1 MVVFCPLLR
10 PLGKGFSA
18 KISRRNTGYKSG
30 NARHAPHGRRRVCED
45 GPVNRGFY
53 LGKETRYP
61 KKDLHPARVFLGFI
75 VRSSLFLPAPEDV
88 KQEGDKGDYQENV
101 DETTQRV

>member
-1 MVVFCPLLR
+1 M
-10 PLGKGFSA
+10 
-18 KISRRNTGYKSG
+18 
-30 NARHAPHGRRRVCED
+30 
-45 GPVNRGFY
+45 
-53 LGKETRYP
+53 
-61 KKDLHPARVFLGFI
+61 